1 MQLKHLA
8 DRAAEWA
15 QRGLLTDEQRQRI
28 LEYEGARAA
37 GKGRSWVLYGLLMLG
52 GTVVGIGVISLI
64 AANWE
69 EIPSGAKLGGAFA
82 VLAVLGWLAY
92 RAREEGRSVRFE
104 VLALLLAMAALG
116 TIALVGQVY
125 HSGGELFLALAFWLL
140 AIGPLAYACGRG
152 FVPQLWVAGSL
163 AALVACAFADGWW
176 RRLGVHWDE
185 DALVSLFLLVPLLC
199 LLLAN
204 LGVRGASLR
213 TFSRGYAGWAQV
225 GALVAIAGVDTFWSI
240 DHPRI
245 GVPWIAALAVVGALA
260 VATLWL
266 RDDIPGKGR
275 LAVATLVALGVLAFA
290 PFALDLPHHRYGEKW
305 SDLAGAGFTVVALL
319 LLAALF
325 AARERRR
332 WFNTMTVLV
341 GVRLLIV
348 YLQVIGDLATTG
360 LGLVVSGLV
369 IIGVALLWYRT
380 RARVEALVGGLVR

>member
-8 DRAAEWA
+8 DRVADWA
-15 QRGLLTDEQRQRI
+15 QRGLLTDEQGRRI

-69 EIPSGAKLGGAFA
+69 EIPSAAKLCGAFA

-92 RAREEGRSVRFE
+92 RAREEGRAVRFE
-104 VLALLLAMAALG
+104 VLALLLAMGTLG

-125 HSGGELFLALAFWLL
+125 NSGGELFLALAFWLL
-140 AIGPLAYACGRG
+140 AIAPLAYSSRRG
-152 FVPQLWVAGSL
+152 FVPQLWVAGSV
-163 AALVACAFADGWW
+163 AAFVAWAFAEGWW
-176 RRLGVHWDE
+176 RALGVHADE
-185 DALVSLFLLVPLLC
+185 DDLMSLFLVVPLLC

-204 LGVRGASLR
+204 LGVRRASLQA
-213 TFSRGYAGWAQV
+213 FSRGYAGWAQV
-225 GALVAIAGVDTFWSI
+225 GALMAIAVIDTFWSSYRPNV
-240 DHPRI
+240 D
-245 GVPWIAALAVVGALA
+245 VPWIAAVVVVAALA

-266 RDDIPGKGR
+266 RDDLPGKGR
-275 LAVATLVALGVLAFA
+275 LALATLVALGVLAFA

-319 LLAALF
+319 LLAAVF
-325 AARERRR
+325 AARDRRR